1 MRVTALLT
9 GAGLFLFCV
18 PAQVGAQV
26 FDMGGLTGTL
36 SQDHIAQS
44 ERARAGRQRSPSGY
58 RSSASYRAQTCAN
71 ARRMH
76 ARGSLDQR
84 LVTLIGHCRR
94 AGY

>member
-1 MRVTALLT
+1 MTSKLLLV
-9 GAGLFLFCV
+9 GAGVLMASLPSAV
-18 PAQVGAQV
+18 EAQV

-36 SQDHIAQS
+36 SQDHVTQS
-44 ERARAGRQRSPSGY
+44 ERARASRQRSPSSY

-76 ARGSLDQR
+76 ARGSPDQR